1 MEIMS
6 RDRDVISSWRAGTA
20 GLLDLSAAAIA
31 DGDFAC
37 FHDHRNLAAAVGN
50 FQHALQARWVF
61 KHVDIL
67 ERNLATGEI
76 RTGSR
81 GVGSKVLAK
90 NFYFVIFHGIPPSKI
105 EIARAD
111 IAFII
116 RRRSAKLQPSHSLC

>member
-81 GVGSKVLAK
+81 GVRSKVLSE
-90 NFYFVIFHGIPPSKI
+90 NFYFVICHGYRLQSVAV
-105 EIARAD
+105 AR
-111 IAFII
+111 
-116 RRRSAKLQPSHSLC
+116 R